1 MESAPPFSKPM
12 RGERSQTMNAIMDTG
27 CEAQFHARQAFA
39 DEKLAVMGQFASGML
54 HDFNNMLGIIAGNAS
69 LALQDMPRN
78 AAGYEEVLEI
88 SHAARRAQDIANHI
102 LAIGR
107 SIEFSK
113 TPVSL
118 NEIMLD
124 SCRLLKSSIKANIS
138 FKAVPP
144 SEQIVVNADRCL
156 IEQVIVNLCKN
167 AIQAMPHGG
176 SVTVKC
182 HLVPDGNRKIASFE
196 DKSKTFAAI
205 KVIDTG
211 CGIPAENL
219 LHIFEP
225 FFTTKPG
232 GHGTGLGLFI
242 SKYIIQNHGGQIHAN
257 SIPGMGTIFSVLLP
271 LA

>member
-1 MESAPPFSKPM
+1 
-12 RGERSQTMNAIMDTG
+12 
-27 CEAQFHARQAFA
+27 
-39 DEKLAVMGQFASGML
+39 MGQLAGAML

-69 LALQDMPRN
+69 LALQDMPRD

-107 SIEFSK
+107 SVEFPK
-113 TPVSL
+113 APVSL
-118 NEIMLD
+118 NEIIFD
-124 SCRLLKSSIKANIS
+124 SCRLLKTLIKPNIS
-138 FKAVPP
+138 FKAVPAR
-144 SEQIVVNADRCL
+144 EQLMVNADRCL
-156 IEQVIVNLCKN
+156 LEQVIVNLCKN
-167 AIQAMPHGG
+167 AIHAMPQGG
-176 SVTVKC
+176 SLTVKC
-182 HLVPDGNRKIASFE
+182 HLASDGNRQIAPSE
-196 DKSKTFAAI
+196 DNSKTFAAI

-211 CGIPAENL
+211 CGIPANNL
-219 LHIFEP
+219 LHIFDP

-242 SKYIIQNHGGQIHAN
+242 SKYIIQNHGGHIHAN